1 MNIFVSPGNTASM
14 TTAEEFVHADDGT
27 LRHLNQTI
35 FMTSFSSLWSIDVI
49 KHQTSWWTLVQI
61 MAYHLLDAKPLPE
74 PMLTYWLLDP
84 CEQTS
89 VNLKQNITI
98 SIQWNEFEN
107 VVYKMPNIWSQPS
120 CVNFVNCGETKI
132 DCSDGLQELNCD
144 YLWGHM
150 HGSCWWW
157 TILCLY
163 MVGPHDFLRRLVRCI
178 CGLIAVW

>member
-1 MNIFVSPGNTASM
+1 
-14 TTAEEFVHADDGT
+14 
-27 LRHLNQTI
+27 
-35 FMTSFSSLWSIDVI
+35 
-49 KHQTSWWTLVQI
+49 
-61 MAYHLLDAKPLPE
+61 MAYHLLDAKPLPEPMLTYWLLDPCEQTSVNLKQNITISIQWNEFENVVYKMPNIWSQPSCVNFVNCGALPE